1 MFGVSFTEL
10 VMVFVVA
17 LLLFGPERLPQM
29 ARQLGKVLGDLRR
42 GSDAVKREFYNSVY
56 PPQDEISRDLRTT
69 AQELR
74 SLTSEF
80 SSIPKL
86 PTMHDILADSNA
98 APPKL
103 PPGGGRAASAPSVEI
118 KEQEAPPETA
128 PHRQRTDDKGDA

>member
-17 LLLFGPERLPQM
+17 LLLFGPDRLPQM
-29 ARQLGKVLGDLRR
+29 ARQLGKVLGELRK

-56 PPQDEISRDLRTT
+56 PPQDDLRRDLSAT

-74 SLTSEF
+74 SLKSEF

-86 PTMHDILADSNA
+86 PTMHDILRDPNTPS
-98 APPKL
+98 PPL
-103 PPGGGRAASAPSVEI
+103 PPGGGRATTTQSVNSDT
-118 KEQEAPPETA
+118 PEK
-128 PHRQRTDDKGDA
+128 QDYDKGNDKGDA